1 MKCSLCDHVH
11 CHGSETVDLQTAA
24 TLHPRPV
31 SSKYLSGSRPLSV
44 KPLEQHRH
52 ASARAKT
59 SGRRLLAP
67 IAGDRAR
74 TPNAVS
80 DVTLA
85 SVMSHRPHV
94 IKQNLLQNLR
104 TLFRRQKAAM

>member
-1 MKCSLCDHVH
+1 MKRSLRDHVR

-31 SSKYLSGSRPLSV
+31 SSSTKYLGGSRPLSV

-80 DVTLA
+80 DVTLS
-85 SVMSHRPHV
+85 SVM
-94 IKQNLLQNLR
+94 L
-104 TLFRRQKAAM
+104 

>member
-1 MKCSLCDHVH
+1 M
-11 CHGSETVDLQTAA
+11 
-24 TLHPRPV
+24 
-31 SSKYLSGSRPLSV
+31 
-44 KPLEQHRH
+44 EQRH

-80 DVTLA
+80 VCDVMLSCGA
-85 SVMSHRPHV
+85 VILSVFTEGLV
-94 IKQNLLQNLR
+94 
-104 TLFRRQKAAM
+104 